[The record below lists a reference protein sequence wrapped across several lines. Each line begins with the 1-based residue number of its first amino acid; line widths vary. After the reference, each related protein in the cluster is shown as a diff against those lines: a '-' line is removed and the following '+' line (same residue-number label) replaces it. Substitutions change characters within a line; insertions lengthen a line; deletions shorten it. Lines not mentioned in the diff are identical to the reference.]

1 MIDIRNL
8 SKSFGKVQA
17 VRDVTFSAPDG
28 AVTGLLGANGAGK
41 TTTINLF
48 LDVVQPSSGVARVNG
63 LDVATHAAETKAHLA
78 YIPETVMLYRTLTGV
93 ENLEYF
99 SALAGHGEYG
109 RDQLLD
115 FLARVGLQREA
126 ADRRVGAYSKGM
138 RQKVGIAIALAKRAG
153 ALLLD
158 EPTSGLDPKA
168 SNEFSV
174 LLQHLSGE
182 GVAVLMATHDLFR
195 AKESGTRV
203 GIMKHGCL
211 VQTISTDDIGHADL
225 ERLYLEHM
233 HD

>member
-1 MIDIRNL
+1 MLEAIALTKRYGTHLALDRLTLTI
-8 SKSFGKVQA
+8 
-17 VRDVTFSAPDG
+17 APG
-28 AVTGLLGANGAGK
+28 EVFCLLGANGAGK

-78 YIPETVMLYRTLTGV
+78 YIPETVMLYRNLTGV

-225 ERLYLEHM
+225 ERLSLEHM